1 MHKKTKKQKIDI
13 DECKCKNHTHMTY
26 AVVLGVVAAH
36 EVSVN

>member
-13 DECKCKNHTHMTY
+13 DECKCKNHAHMTY